1 MEGIDFRQT
10 AREIL
15 YDDRGA
21 VNPKRLVILRL
32 LYAKNQSQTPSLSMQ
47 ELKQILFELPSSS
60 HSGYFK
66 KDEVQNKK
74 SNIENLTLESLILQ
88 DNGRFVLDETFP
100 DRFSAD
106 FRNRHKH
113 EKISDLVNYVGGE
126 EKQLVFKISDDVF
139 EKIKKDTEEGLEI
152 LAKNYTE
159 FLSKLTANEK
169 DELILSIRKKDPKIF
184 SLAKIIGVMPAE
196 MYRLSIDVWG
206 YSFYNILFAIHL
218 KDKLGLNFGIDRK
231 IIQENTEIILKSQ
244 NESGSWSVGNYE
256 KSGFDV
262 IDTGIILE
270 LLYFIK
276 SEFQEINVPNK
287 TIQDAQ
293 DFLRGSLSNFSENM
307 KRSVVEHGFMRQN
320 TLLSTGAACQSI
332 YKTNI
337 LLKKPKEQNF
347 HDEDFVATLRYLFS
361 LRRDNGTFSKDAD
374 SDPDMESTVLITKMI
389 FGKYNLNLLPRD
401 IKEILGVKVD
411 PLKTIDFVQQR
422 RSIVSEYLMQNHA
435 NVFGDTIHALLTVG
449 VWPTCH
455 YMLDGMSQ
463 ATAKLSQDLQ
473 EAKKKKFWD
482 WFSGNSFLP
491 ISYSIK
497 ATPSI
502 HVIHEALN
510 YLDITDD
517 YRKNPNSYWN
527 RLSELLIYN
536 GSV

>member
-1 MEGIDFRQT
+1 MQEKNESAT
-10 AREIL
+10 VNSIL
-15 YDDRGA
+15 YDERNA
-21 VNPKRLVILRL
+21 INPKRLVILRS
-32 LYAKNQSQTPSLSMQ
+32 LYSKIHAENPGLTLQ
-47 ELKQILFELPSSS
+47 EIKQILFDLPSSS
-60 HSGYFK
+60 HGGYFK
-66 KDEVQNKK
+66 TSQVDNK
-74 SNIENLTLESLILQ
+74 SNMSALSLESLIVKN
-88 DNGRFVLDETFP
+88 DERFMLDQSFP
-100 DRFSAD
+100 DRFSVD
-106 FRNRHKH
+106 FVNRHKH
-113 EKISDLVNYVGGE
+113 ENLSDFVKYVDTR
-126 EKQLVFKISDDVF
+126 EKRIVFDLSDDAY
-139 EKIKKDTEEGLEI
+139 EIIKKDTEEGLEI

-206 YSFYNILFAIHL
+206 YSFYDLLFAIHL
-218 KDKLGLNFGIDRK
+218 KDKLGLNFDIDRK

-244 NESGSWSVGNYE
+244 NESGSWSVGDYE

-276 SEFQEINVPNK
+276 SEFREINVPNK

-293 DFLRGSLSNFSENM
+293 DFLRSSLSVFDKNM

-332 YKTNI
+332 CKTNI
-337 LLKKPKEQNF
+337 LLKKSREQIF
-347 HDEDFVATLRYLFS
+347 YDDDFVATLRYLFS

-389 FGKYNLNLLPRD
+389 FGKYNLNLLPKD
-401 IKEILGVKVD
+401 IKEMLGIRVD

-422 RSIVSEYLMQNHA
+422 RSTVSEYLMQNHA

-455 YMLDGMSQ
+455 YMLDGMMQ
-463 ATAKLSQDLQ
+463 ATAKLKQDLQ

-510 YLDITDD
+510 YLDIMDD
-517 YRKNPNSYWN
+517 YRKNPNSYWD

-536 GSV
+536 GSI